1 MFCAE
6 PGYILYLLPSEDQLG
21 VITKEKFP
29 SLEAWIASGTRDLY
43 ITELQALGVLSTI
56 PEVEAGQRKDL
67 GKLIEDTQTCQAPLR
82 SFRGPKLIHLELTSR
97 CPLHCPQC
105 YNYLAPKQDLP
116 LETVYTYL
124 QEARE
129 LGVFQIALSGGE
141 PLLYPHL
148 NKVVQRIKELGMK
161 STIATSGLGLTAERL
176 ADLANSGIGWVWIS
190 LNGSNDAVHSL
201 SRDGYQEAILAL
213 EQLKHT
219 SLLYGI
225 NWVARRDNV
234 HDFPKLV
241 ALAHK
246 YKVKTI
252 NILRLKPDE
261 GNHVENY
268 LEGSEF
274 GNLGDYLKEYSDEQL
289 TISVETCYSPLRTYL
304 YGNRLKGIAAG
315 CAAGRILMAVDVEGK
330 FRPCRHLRYP
340 ESYSS
345 IKDYWFESK
354 ILKQLRLTEEH
365 VTGLCENCSHVEHCR
380 TCRASCQ
387 QLFGG
392 FYAGEERC
400 PLVAIHI
407 KASQEVDQ

>member
-6 PGYILYLLPSEDQLG
+6 PGYILYLLPSEDG
-21 VITKEKFP
+21 IGIITKERFP
-29 SLEAWIASGTRDLY
+29 SLQEWIISGTRDLY
-43 ITELQALGVLSTI
+43 IRELQTLGVLSTI
-56 PEVEAGQRKDL
+56 PELEVEQRTYL
-67 GKLIEDTQTCQAPLR
+67 GKLIKETQTCQAPHR

-116 LETVYTYL
+116 LGTVYTYL
-124 QEARE
+124 QEAKE
-129 LGVFQIALSGGE
+129 LGVFHIALSGGE

-148 NKVVQRIKELGMK
+148 NKVVDRIKELGMK
-161 STIATSGLGLTAERL
+161 STIATSGLGLTAKRL
-176 ADLANSGIGWVWIS
+176 ADLAHFGIGWVWIS
-190 LNGSNDAVHSL
+190 INGSNDEVHSL

-234 HDFPKLV
+234 HDFPELV
-241 ALAHK
+241 ALARK
-246 YKVKTI
+246 YKVKAI

-274 GNLGDYLKEYSDEQL
+274 GNLGDYLKGYCDEQL
-289 TISVETCYSPLRTYL
+289 TIGVESCYSPLRTYL
-304 YGNRLKGIAAG
+304 YGDRLKGIVAG
-315 CAAGRILMAVDVEGK
+315 CVAGRSMMAVDVEGK

-345 IKDYWFESK
+345 IKEYWFESK

-365 VTGLCENCSHVEHCR
+365 VTGPCNNCSHVEHCR

-400 PLVAIHI
+400 PLVTTS
-407 KASQEVDQ
+407 KNGGQEVD